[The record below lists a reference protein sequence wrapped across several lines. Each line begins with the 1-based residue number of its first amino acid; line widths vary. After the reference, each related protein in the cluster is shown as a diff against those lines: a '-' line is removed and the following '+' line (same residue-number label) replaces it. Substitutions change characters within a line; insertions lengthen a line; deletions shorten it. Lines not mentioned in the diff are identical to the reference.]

1 MIKQILFIFV
11 LLGILV
17 SSRTEAQSSGFQV
30 RALWVDQSGV
40 ETKEAVDQMISTCQ
54 RAGINTIIPYV
65 MAHGSV
71 YFKSSHFQGRVAA
84 NDEFD
89 PLDYMIRKAHAAGIK
104 VQAWSYCYYESTGR
118 ARRPELLSQ
127 SFDRNAQAQN
137 FLSPANPEVNP
148 YLLLVLKEI
157 LAYDVD
163 GIHLD
168 YIRYCNAAFDYSDNA
183 RKGCQ
188 TELGFD
194 PLNFLDHPELIVS
207 AEKDPF
213 PIRVLHPKTQ
223 LDKVWEIGAVERNL
237 NRTGVGFA
245 FVPEASQNIDAL
257 RAPGLLIISHYSEV
271 SPEMASS
278 LSRYVERG
286 GNILW
291 IEPAGNT
298 LQKYP
303 EIQKLTGLKGV
314 TSFPKTRVSLKK
326 SGNHPLSNFIP
337 DHPFYTSGCIPQP
350 TKAGVIAQMSS
361 GEPVITIN
369 QIGRD
374 ARRASVMVV
383 GFRAMESNDDAVI
396 ELLKRMMNW
405 YRAGSGVKGPGLLAE
420 KREQWVKW
428 RADQVVKLVRE
439 VNEAVKAK
447 NPKLEVTSSAGV
459 GPQQYYGCYRDGGYW
474 LTEKINDALFPM
486 NYTTDPVE
494 FKDILEEQI
503 TRTPKGMSDKIFP
516 GLQIYTRDAN
526 KKVTSLNAD
535 IVKKQLELVRE
546 KGYKGYCLFA
556 YHYLSDDIIEVLK
569 GFNSN

>member
-1 MIKQILFIFV
+1 MK
-11 LLGILV
+11 LV
-17 SSRTEAQSSGFQV
+17 SLLLLSLFLIISVKFTASGQSSGFQV

-40 ETKEAVDQMISTCQ
+40 ETKEAIDQMISTCQ
-54 RAGINTIIPYV
+54 SAGINAIIPYV

-71 YFKSSHFQGRVAA
+71 YFKSVHYQGRVAA
-84 NDEFD
+84 NDQFD
-89 PLDYMIRKAHAAGIK
+89 PLDYLIKKAHAASIK
-104 VQAWSYCYYESTGR
+104 VQAWSYCYYESAGK

-148 YLLLVLKEI
+148 YILSVLKDI

-188 TELGFD
+188 AELGFD
-194 PLNFLDHPELIVS
+194 PLNFLDHPEQIVP
-207 AEKDPF
+207 ADKDPF

-245 FVPEASQNIDAL
+245 FVSETSQNIEAL
-257 RAPGLLIISHYSEV
+257 RTPGLLIISHYSEV

-291 IEPAGNT
+291 IEPAGST

-326 SGNHPLSNFIP
+326 SGDHPMSNFIP
-337 DHPFYTSGCIPQP
+337 DHSFYTSGCIPQ
-350 TKAGVIAQMSS
+350 TSKASVIAQTSS
-361 GEPVITIN
+361 GEPIITIN

-374 ARRASVMVV
+374 ARRASVMVI
-383 GFRAMESNDDAVI
+383 GFRAMENNDDAVI
-396 ELLKRMMNW
+396 ELLKRTMNW
-405 YRAGSGVKGPGLLAE
+405 YRAGSSVKGPDLLAE

-428 RADQVVKLVRE
+428 RADQVVKLVRQ
-439 VNEAVKAK
+439 VNEAAKAK
-447 NPKLEVTSSAGV
+447 NPKIEVTSSAGV

-474 LTEKINDALFPM
+474 LTEKINDVLFPM
-486 NYTTDPVE
+486 DYTTDPVE
-494 FKDILEEQI
+494 LKDILEEQI
-503 TRTPKGMSDKIFP
+503 SRTPKGMSDKIFP

-526 KKVTSLNAD
+526 KKVTSLNAE
-535 IVKKQLELVRE
+535 IVRKQLELVRE

-569 GFNSN
+569 GFN